1 MTEISPRER
10 QVGTLLAS
18 GLTQQEA
25 GEQLGISESTVNS
38 TARVLYAKI
47 GIAVSKSGR
56 CAPVVNLTHYAIAHG
71 WVKVKGRAGRPR
83 KAT

>member
-10 QVGTLLAS
+10 QVGTLIAQ
-18 GLTQQEA
+18 GLSNVEI
-25 GEQLGISESTVNS
+25 GVELGITRSTVDS
-38 TARVLYAKI
+38 TRQRLYLKV
-47 GIAVSKSGR
+47 GVDNAVD
-56 CAPVVNLTHYAIAHG
+56 LTHYAIAHG